1 VNGIVRD
8 PSKSPWAQID
18 LANAS
23 FGQGVAVTPMQVM
36 RAYCVMENGGTAVTP
51 YVATPSA
58 SGASTTKATG
68 TQVISSGLSS
78 TLTNLMEHV
87 VQSVPSYDQATYLKN
102 YYVGGKTGTAQIWDP
117 SLNRG
122 QGGWKVN
129 TYNYS
134 FYGWVGQN
142 QPDYAIGV
150 VIYEAIPTKIGQ
162 GVLAMPVQST
172 ALFRR
177 IATDV
182 VVTEKVPPSKNGPA
196 APSSKKTKS
205 LG

>member
-1 VNGIVRD
+1 
-8 PSKSPWAQID
+8 
-18 LANAS
+18 
-23 FGQGVAVTPMQVM
+23 
-36 RAYCVMENGGTAVTP
+36 
-51 YVATPSA
+51 
-58 SGASTTKATG
+58 
-68 TQVISSGLSS
+68 
-78 TLTNLMEHV
+78 MEHV